1 MIRAV
6 AIIFAMSVLSASVLA
21 QSAGGAATTNPTAPE
36 VDPAVAAFLTPVQAQ
51 SGDIERRQTRIERHN
66 VAAKL
71 LELRVNEYRRG
82 IEPLAE
88 VMNAARDVADAKMDL
103 AQSDEDRVK
112 VAQQTL
118 DVSKVAEARV
128 EKQMQAGFGSEA
140 DLDRARLARL
150 NAEVALM
157 KLKQPKQT
165 TAPVT
170 PTAPTAPAATTRP

>member
-1 MIRAV
+1 M
-6 AIIFAMSVLSASVLA
+6 
-21 QSAGGAATTNPTAPE
+21 
-36 VDPAVAAFLTPVQAQ
+36 
-51 SGDIERRQTRIERHN
+51 
-66 VAAKL
+66 AAKL